1 MSLATLSEVLT
12 PALRKGY
19 AVGGLV
25 TLGWEDMLA
34 YVKAAQTLGVPVILQ
49 AGPSCRKHTP
59 LPILGKMFR
68 YLADSVD
75 VPVVAHLDHGY
86 TYEECKIALES
97 GFTSLMYDG
106 SRKPL
111 QQNIDETAAIV
122 EMAHEANISCEGEI
136 GFVGYQNGDHSKG
149 TDPDEANLFASG
161 TGVDAMAI
169 SCGNVHL
176 QEQKQGGLDLKRIK
190 EIEVLTN
197 LPLVIHGGSGVPVE
211 ERKNLSRNS
220 NICKFNIGTEVRMV
234 FGNALRKAMKN
245 DKARFDR
252 VQIMEETIDPV
263 YDATIE
269 VLKGFGGPNHP
280 LS

>member
-1 MSLATLSEVLT
+1 MSLATLSDVLQ
-12 PALRKGY
+12 PALHNGY

-25 TLGWEDMLA
+25 TLGWEDMVA
-34 YVKAAQTLGVPVILQ
+34 YVRAAQTIGVPVILQ

-59 LPILGKMFR
+59 LPILGKMFT
-68 YLADSVD
+68 YLANSVD

-86 TYEECKIALES
+86 TFEECKIALES

-122 EMAHEANISCEGEI
+122 EMAHSANISCEGEI

-149 TDPDEANLFASG
+149 TDPKEAKRFALD
-161 TGVDAMAI
+161 TGIDAMAI

-176 QEQKQGGLDLKRIK
+176 QENKEGGLDVKRIK
-190 EIEVLTN
+190 EIEKVTS
-197 LPLVIHGGSGVPVE
+197 LPLVIHGGSGVPVNQ
-211 ERKNLSRNS
+211 RKSLARNT
-220 NICKFNIGTEVRMV
+220 NICKFNIGTELRMV
-234 FGNALRKAMKN
+234 FGQALRKTIN
-245 DKARFDR
+245 NGCTHFDR
-252 VQIMEETIDPV
+252 VQILEKTIDPV
-263 YDATIE
+263 YDAAIE

>member
-1 MSLATLSEVLT
+1 MSLATLSDVLT
-12 PALRKGY
+12 PALHNGY

-25 TLGWEDMLA
+25 TLGWEDMVA
-34 YVKAAQTLGVPVILQ
+34 YVKAAQTVGVPVILQ

-122 EMAHEANISCEGEI
+122 EMAHSADISCEGEI

-149 TDPDEANLFASG
+149 TDPNEAKLFASG
-161 TGVDAMAI
+161 TGIDAMAI

-176 QEQKQGGLDLKRIK
+176 QEQKQGGLDLNRIK
-190 EIEVLTN
+190 EIEALTN

-211 ERKNLSRNS
+211 QRKNLSRTT
-220 NICKFNIGTEVRMV
+220 NICKFNIGTELRMV
-234 FGNALRKAMKN
+234 FGNALRKAIN
-245 DKARFDR
+245 CDEIRFDR

-263 YDATIE
+263 YAATIE
-269 VLKGFGGPNHP
+269 VLKGFGGPNR
-280 LS
+280 LL

>member
-1 MSLATLSEVLT
+1 MSLVTLSEVLK
-12 PALRKGY
+12 PAMRNGY

-25 TLGWEDMLA
+25 TLGWEDMVA
-34 YVKAAQTLGVPVILQ
+34 YVKAAQTIGVPVILQ

-59 LPILGKMFR
+59 LPILGQMFR

-122 EMAHEANISCEGEI
+122 EMAHSANISCEGEI

-149 TDPDEANLFASG
+149 TDPEEAKLFALG
-161 TGVDAMAI
+161 TRVDAMAI

-176 QEQKQGGLDLKRIK
+176 QEQKQGGLDINRIS
-190 EIEVLTN
+190 EIEAVTD

-211 ERKNLSRNS
+211 QRKNLSRNT
-220 NICKFNIGTEVRMV
+220 NICKFNIGTELRMV
-234 FGNALRKAMKN
+234 FGNALRKAINN
-245 DKARFDR
+245 DETRFDR
-252 VQIMEETIDPV
+252 VQIMEETIDPIC
-263 YDATIE
+263 DATIE
-269 VLKGFGGPNHP
+269 ILKGLGGPNHL

>member
-1 MSLATLSEVLT
+1 MSLATLSDVLA
-12 PALRKGY
+12 PALRNRY

-25 TLGWEDMLA
+25 TLGWEDMVA
-34 YVKAAQTLGVPVILQ
+34 YVKAAQTVGVPVILQ

-122 EMAHEANISCEGEI
+122 EMAHSANISCEGEI

-149 TDPDEANLFASG
+149 TDPEEAKLFASG

-190 EIEVLTN
+190 EIEALTN

-211 ERKNLSRNS
+211 QRQNLSRNT
-220 NICKFNIGTEVRMV
+220 NICKFNIGTELRMV
-234 FGNALRKAMKN
+234 FGNALRKAINN
-245 DKARFDR
+245 DEARFDR

-263 YDATIE
+263 YDATVE
-269 VLKGFGGPNHP
+269 VLKSFGGPNP
-280 LS
+280 SLS

>member
-1 MSLATLSEVLT
+1 MSLATLSDVLT
-12 PALRKGY
+12 PALRNGY

-25 TLGWEDMLA
+25 TLGWEDMSA
-34 YVKAAQTLGVPVILQ
+34 YVKAAQTVGVPVILQ
-49 AGPSCRKHTP
+49 AGPSCRQHTP

-86 TYEECKIALES
+86 TYEECKIALEC

-122 EMAHEANISCEGEI
+122 EMAHSANISCEGEI

-149 TDPDEANLFASG
+149 TDPDEAKLFASG

-176 QEQKQGGLDLKRIK
+176 QEHKRGSLDLNRIK
-190 EIEVLTN
+190 EIEALTN

-211 ERKNLSRNS
+211 QRKNLSRTT
-220 NICKFNIGTEVRMV
+220 NICKFNIGTELRMV
-234 FGNALRKAMKN
+234 FGNALRKAIYS
-245 DKARFDR
+245 DKIRFDR
-252 VQIMEETIDPV
+252 LQIMQETIDPV
-263 YDATIE
+263 YVATIE